1 VRGGRRGILWVG
13 CATAAIGCAVALA
26 DQPGAP
32 QPGAPQPG
40 APAPGN
46 AAQVDTSLIGENER
60 LPLTFA
66 VSPFAGY
73 RVAGTFTLAGTDTH
87 VDVDSHAAYALALD
101 LSTDG
106 QVSQYELFF
115 SRQST
120 SLSAASPVPSDLV
133 IEYLHVGG
141 TATFLDST
149 LWHLQPYLI
158 GSLGATRF
166 DPALGDKKTDFS
178 ASVGV
183 GARAE
188 LMRHL
193 SLRLEARG
201 FVTVL
206 SSGTPVFCRSN
217 ATGPLCDI
225 QPRGSAF
232 LQADL
237 LAGLS
242 YAF

>member
-1 VRGGRRGILWVG
+1 VRSGSTGARWVA
-13 CATAAIGCAVALA
+13 CATAAIGCAVAQA
-26 DQPGAP
+26 DPP
-32 QPGAPQPG
+32 D
-40 APAPGN
+40 APAPAS

-66 VSPFAGY
+66 ISPFVGY
-73 RVAGTFTLAGTDTH
+73 RVAGSFTLAGTDTH

-101 LSTDG
+101 LSTDA
-106 QVSQYELFF
+106 QASQYELFY

-120 SLSAASPVPSDLV
+120 SLSATSPVPSDLV
-133 IEYLHVGG
+133 IEYLHIGG
-141 TATFLDST
+141 TATLLDSPF
-149 LWHLQPYLI
+149 WHWQPYLI

-166 DPALGDKKTDFS
+166 DPALGDQKTDFS
-178 ASVGV
+178 ASMGV

-193 SLRLEARG
+193 AVRLEARG
-201 FVTVL
+201 FLTVL
-206 SSGTPVFCRSN
+206 SSGSPVFCRAN

-232 LQADL
+232 LQADF
-237 LAGLS
+237 LAGVS